1 MKIDKI
7 FLDFDDTM
15 VDSSKVI
22 VELLNIRFG
31 THEDVANLNTW
42 NYTNLFPTIKGIEIE
57 ELFDSAEFF
66 ELLEWKEGAVD
77 FINKFHDIITIVS
90 KGNEMNL
97 YRKEMWI
104 RKTFPD
110 IKFIGIEPD
119 VSKSIVEMG
128 MGDCIIDD
136 SAENLIHSTAQMR
149 IMFESFKHVEWNE
162 EFYSVYELCK
172 TKGNLC
178 RWDENGM
185 WRIQNYISDNWKEI
199 ENIVTENMK

>member
-22 VELLNIRFG
+22 VELLNRRFG

-66 ELLEWKEGAVD
+66 ELLEWKEGAAD

-119 VSKSIVEMG
+119 VSKSTVEMG

-136 SAENLIHSTAQMR
+136 HAENLIHSTAQMR

-162 EFYSVYELCK
+162 EFYSVCEDKIFMRAY
-172 TKGNLC
+172 TY
-178 RWDENGM
+178 
-185 WRIQNYISDNWKEI
+185 IVQNYISDNWKEI
-199 ENIVTENMK
+199 ENIVMENMK

>member
-22 VELLNIRFG
+22 VELLNRRFG

-97 YRKEMWI
+97 YRKELWI
-104 RKTFPD
+104 RETFPN
-110 IKFIGIEPD
+110 IKFIGLESD
-119 VSKSIVEMG
+119 VSKSSIDMG
-128 MGDCIIDD
+128 KGDCIIDD
-136 SAENLIHSTAQMR
+136 CADNLLDVKAEHR

-162 EFYSVYELCK
+162 KFYNYKYNKEPSNYHYFIYYIK
-172 TKGNLC
+172 
-178 RWDENGM
+178 
-185 WRIQNYISDNWKEI
+185 NYIMDNWKDIKNFVDNEI
-199 ENIVTENMK
+199 EK

>member
-22 VELLNIRFG
+22 VELLNRRFG

-57 ELFDSAEFF
+57 DLFDSAEFF
-66 ELLEWKEGAVD
+66 ELLEWKEGAAD

-110 IKFIGIEPD
+110 IKFIGIDPD
-119 VSKSIVEMG
+119 VSKSTVEMG

-136 SAENLIHSTAQMR
+136 HAENLIHSTAQMR

-162 EFYSVYELCK
+162 EFYSVYEDK
-172 TKGNLC
+172 IFMRAYTY
-178 RWDENGM
+178 
-185 WRIQNYISDNWKEI
+185 IVQNYISDNWKEI
-199 ENIVTENMK
+199 ENIVMENMK